1 MKFLGHPIHVML
13 IHFPSAL
20 FPMDLVCYFLYY
32 YYGNASFAEASF
44 YAMAGG
50 VILGWTSALFG
61 ALDLSGI
68 SVKNE
73 VVMKKALI
81 HGGINASVV
90 IVYTVLACSA
100 YKKYPVMAEASLALL
115 LVKFFTVSFMIV
127 GNYIGGSLILK
138 HKVAI
143 EE

>member
-1 MKFLGHPIHVML
+1 MKVLGHPVHVML

-44 YAMAGG
+44 YAMSGG
-50 VILGWTSALFG
+50 VILGWTAAMFG
-61 ALDLSGI
+61 ALDLTGI
-68 SVKNE
+68 SAKNE

-81 HGGINASVV
+81 HGGINATVV
-90 IVYTVLACSA
+90 IVYTVLAYTA
-100 YKKYPVMAEASLALL
+100 YKKYPEMAQASLPMLFIKL
-115 LVKFFTVSFMIV
+115 FLVSFMIV
-127 GNYIGGSLILK
+127 GNYLGGSLILK
-138 HKVAI
+138 HKVAV

>member
-1 MKFLGHPIHVML
+1 MKIFGHPIHIML

-32 YYGNASFAEASF
+32 YYGNTAFAQASFF
-44 YAMAGG
+44 AMAGG
-50 VILGWTSALFG
+50 VILGWTAVMFG
-61 ALDLSGI
+61 ALDLTGI
-68 SVKNE
+68 SAKNE

-81 HGGINASVV
+81 HGGINATVV
-90 IVYTVLACSA
+90 IVYTVLAYSVS
-100 YKKYPVMAEASLALL
+100 KKYPESADASLPLL
-115 LVKFFTVSFMIV
+115 IVKFLTVNFMIV

-138 HKVAI
+138 HKVGI